1 MAIFLSSNK
10 SNSPPIRQ
18 IPSFSI
24 FGHLTCHVIM
34 SRWGTRKPQDMLLGK
49 KSFSYRSPS
58 DRYCQSFLSTE
69 HIFDLG
75 LKTLELPNMNFYLK
89 ETFRNGSLISR
100 TLIQKWTECKFESKT
115 ALSEAGR
122 YFLKWVRPFLDGYII
137 RTAGT
142 TSRGLFPSSLKKVVW
157 WQILGW
163 H

>member
-1 MAIFLSSNK
+1 
-10 SNSPPIRQ
+10 
-18 IPSFSI
+18 
-24 FGHLTCHVIM
+24 
-34 SRWGTRKPQDMLLGK
+34 MLLGK
-49 KSFSYRSPS
+49 RSFGFRSPS

-75 LKTLELPNMNFYLK
+75 LKTLGLPNMNFYLK

-142 TSRGLFPSSLKKVVW
+142 TSRGLFSACTVTQWKIKMQTIQYRRTRIWEMKKINIQKPLPRIRSVKYFKRE
-157 WQILGW
+157 ILGKTV
-163 H
+163 